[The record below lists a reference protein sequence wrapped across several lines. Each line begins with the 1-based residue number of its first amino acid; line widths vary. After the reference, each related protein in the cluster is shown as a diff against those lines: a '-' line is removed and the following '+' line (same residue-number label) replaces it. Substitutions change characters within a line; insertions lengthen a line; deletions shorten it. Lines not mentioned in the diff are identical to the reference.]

1 MTAMNE
7 IDLSAALGSAE
18 GVADGGNAEAR
29 RTVRETPS
37 RAETDRDTV
46 RVESLV
52 RATASRLVVD
62 AATKI
67 TQIEILDPA
76 TKAVLR
82 EYPDSDWLKIV
93 RASRAMAAEAIVDKH
108 T

>member
-1 MTAMNE
+1 MNE
-7 IDLSAALGSAE
+7 IDRSAALGTAE
-18 GVADGGNAEAR
+18 GPATGDAGTSRVA
-29 RTVRETPS
+29 RETPAK
-37 RAETDRDTV
+37 AEADRDTV

-62 AATKI
+62 KSTKI
-67 TQIEILDPA
+67 TQIEILDPG
-76 TKAVLR
+76 TRQVLR
-82 EYPDSDWLKIV
+82 EYPDGEWLKIV

>member
-1 MTAMNE
+1 MNE
-7 IDLSAALGSAE
+7 IDLSAALGTAE
-18 GVADGGNAEAR
+18 GVADGGNADTR

-37 RAETDRDTV
+37 QADSDRDTV

-52 RATASRLVVD
+52 RATASRLVID
-62 AATKI
+62 EATKI

-76 TKAVLR
+76 TRKVLR
-82 EYPDSDWLKIV
+82 EYPDSDWLRIV